1 MHIMSD
7 EIGNMG
13 KLVKAEQFRDMSS
26 LQNTNKLQEHCLSFS
41 KITGE
46 DGVNHHEVQARLAI
60 LDKQFKTAES
70 IYLDY
75 NNLGAAMEMY
85 QELHKWDEGR
95 LC

>member
-1 MHIMSD
+1 M
-7 EIGNMG
+7 
-13 KLVKAEQFRDMSS
+13 
-26 LQNTNKLQEHCLSFS
+26 
-41 KITGE
+41 
-46 DGVNHHEVQARLAI
+46 NHHEVQARLAI

-95 LC
+95 FQLLHILFVSGYVVTKFKQLLNMENKLFSLPRFCFFYV